1 MVLNKAMLRL
11 VTGEDVH
18 YDFCDDWIEADT
30 ILMEIKDKP
39 FIKVTDKKDRVL
51 TFDGMRQVCLADK
64 PDMDNLYVKYYL
76 AYLHEKWETQKGKL
90 D

>member
-1 MVLNKAMLRL
+1 MNKAMLRL

-51 TFDGMRQVCLADK
+51 TIFPDK
-64 PDMDNLYVKYYL
+64 VIGCYIKKRRMF
-76 AYLHEKWETQKGKL
+76 
-90 D
+90 

>member
-1 MVLNKAMLRL
+1 MNKAMLRL

-51 TFDGMRQVCLADK
+51 TIFPDK
-64 PDMDNLYVKYYL
+64 VIGCYIKKN
-76 AYLHEKWETQKGKL
+76 GIF
-90 D
+90 